1 MLACLTHAPTTK
13 QGKSSGKTIAFF
25 SDDSVEKTMAPG
37 NIVIHLLRAVHNLLH
52 ETCPSVATDKGI
64 HEVQRSVYL
73 IKDFLGHS
81 LFAPCFEEN
90 LQQKGNEN
98 QLTSNLWF
106 IEQKLIDML
115 TIETTIQ

>member
-1 MLACLTHAPTTK
+1 LHLLPLNLSIP
-13 QGKSSGKTIAFF
+13 GK
-25 SDDSVEKTMAPG
+25 MAPG